1 MNVDLLLTIGHHLSV
16 LTLVGLIAAEFALLR
31 PGLGG
36 RRIGQ
41 LARIDA
47 AYGGMAMLVIVIG
60 VLRVIYG
67 ASGWEY
73 YVGNHAFWGK
83 MAAFVAVGLL
93 SVPPTIAI
101 RNWARAARA
110 APDYEVPA
118 AELARGRRFLHIEV
132 AILALIPVFAA
143 VMARG

>member
-1 MNVDLLLTIGHHLSV
+1 M
-16 LTLVGLIAAEFALLR
+16 AL
-31 PGLGG
+31 
-36 RRIGQ
+36 
-41 LARIDA
+41 
-47 AYGGMAMLVIVIG
+47 LVIVIG

-73 YVGNHAFWGK
+73 YAGNHAFWGK

-101 RNWARAARA
+101 RNWARAIKA
-110 APDYEVPA
+110 APDYEVPPG
-118 AELARGRRFLHIEV
+118 ELARGRRFLHIEM
-132 AILALIPVFAA
+132 AILALIPIFAA

>member
-16 LTLVGLIAAEFALLR
+16 FTLVGLIAAEFALLR

-101 RNWARAARA
+101 RNWVRAART

-132 AILALIPVFAA
+132 AILGLIPVFAA